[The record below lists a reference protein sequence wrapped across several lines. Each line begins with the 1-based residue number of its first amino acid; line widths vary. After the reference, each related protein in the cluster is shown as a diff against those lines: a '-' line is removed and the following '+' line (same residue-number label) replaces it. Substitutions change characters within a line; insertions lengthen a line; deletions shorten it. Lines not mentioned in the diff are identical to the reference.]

1 MMSETMTASV
11 PRTPQRPTRIP
22 RPESR
27 RTTSDSPLF
36 VHTDFGLDIVCA
48 AQQHLYHQELH
59 LSRSPRLPH
68 SPLTP
73 QHQYRT
79 TSPSPRA
86 PHRTT
91 SPRSRTPHRPLEGGE
106 LPRRHT
112 TTTVPGSPARTERAS
127 GHTRQRSRTE
137 PAAPPSANPT
147 SSPHAAYE
155 VAGAQYELAGEDRE
169 RERGRRGP
177 THARKSSAYAALAAL
192 SGLGVGHPSGG
203 RSMSTSQIAHMNPNV
218 NGYHPVHGPP
228 TPGSTPPLSADVR
241 DGNESG
247 TSESEEDVGSQH
259 DGLMIRRKARSESR
273 GGNGRLLTPPATPP
287 RCSLLVVADGDG
299 GEVHPNHTHG
309 HASPD
314 GGSPR
319 PAFNARKASA
329 QCRQLE
335 GYVSF
340 AAVEGLGEPPSPGPD
355 GDLADDDDAAK
366 HKRGSLGAGIVG
378 LWKGGF
384 W

>member
-1 MMSETMTASV
+1 MTASV

-36 VHTDFGLDIVCA
+36 VHTDFGLDIA

-86 PHRTT
+86 PHRAT
-91 SPRSRTPHRPLEGGE
+91 SPRSRTPHRPLEGTRPPLCLG
-106 LPRRHT
+106 RR
-112 TTTVPGSPARTERAS
+112 RERKRAS

-155 VAGAQYELAGEDRE
+155 VAGAQYELAGEQDRE

-203 RSMSTSQIAHMNPNV
+203 R
-218 NGYHPVHGPP
+218 
-228 TPGSTPPLSADVR
+228 TPPLSADVR

-247 TSESEEDVGSQH
+247 TSEEEEDGGSHH

-299 GEVHPNHTHG
+299 AEMHPNHAQG

-329 QCRQLE
+329 
-335 GYVSF
+335 
-340 AAVEGLGEPPSPGPD
+340 AVPAIRRPPSPGPD
-355 GDLADDDDAAK
+355 GDLDDDDAAK